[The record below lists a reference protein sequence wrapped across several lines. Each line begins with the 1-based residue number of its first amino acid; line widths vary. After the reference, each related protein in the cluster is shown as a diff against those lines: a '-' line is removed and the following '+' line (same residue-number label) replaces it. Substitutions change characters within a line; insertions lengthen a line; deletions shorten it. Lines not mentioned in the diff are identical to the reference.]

1 LIKIQKSTIVN
12 AIGIGQFF
20 AASSGMEIETGWKIE
35 KKKYFSEIKKCNVV
49 ILSKM

>member
-35 KKKYFSEIKKCNVV
+35 KKNIFRKLRNV
-49 ILSKM
+49 M